1 MKNKII
7 FIKISTFSHINLVVY
22 QKLQLHFPEY
32 EIITVDA
39 GEILKSKKRYVF
51 LNFMTLLKEY
61 FFRLITFRI
70 KVRDCIIPN
79 TYFFTLIRDRLKKE
93 FKQWSNSI
101 AFTFQ
106 TQSLIDASIPGIKN
120 YILTDNTFLEN
131 HNNLHYDKNKTP
143 TAKWLKL
150 EKSIFMNAAKIFV
163 MSSNVQKSLIK
174 QYRINP
180 NKIKVVYAGGNININ
195 NPNSELKDYSKKNIL
210 FIGGNWKRKGGSIL
224 LQSFENIQKIH
235 KDATLTIV
243 SWRAPKIIKPGVTL
257 YGKVGL
263 NEISKLFHQASIFCM
278 PSFIEPFGIVF
289 IEAMMNKLP
298 IVATKINA
306 IPDFVTDNHNG
317 FLVQPG
323 NVEQLETALM
333 KLLDSPNLCKKFGEN
348 GYDIYLEKYN
358 WDEAFQKIKSTITGD
373 LSYQEISYSK
383 IHVN

>member
-39 GEILKSKKRYVF
+39 GEILKSKKKYVF

-61 FFRLITFRI
+61 FFRLITLRI

-79 TYFFTLIRDRLKKE
+79 TYFFTLIRERLQKE

-106 TQSLIDASIPGIKN
+106 TQSLIDGSIPGIKN

-143 TAKWLKL
+143 TAKWLRL

-174 QYRINP
+174 QYRINS

-224 LQSFENIQKIH
+224 LQAFENIQKVH

-243 SWRAPKIIKPGVTL
+243 SWRAPKIMKPGITL

-263 NEISKLFHQASIFCM
+263 DEISKLFHQASIFCM

-306 IPDFVTDNHNG
+306 IPDFVTDNQNG

-323 NVEQLETALM
+323 NVDQLETALM
-333 KLLDSPNLCKKFGEN
+333 KLLDSPVLCKKYGEN

-373 LSYQEISYSK
+373 LSYQEITYSK